1 MLPKGLKSHT
11 MRESTEGNARDI
23 AKESRSR
30 HKHAKVKRMAC
41 KHKSR
46 VITTNKVPGSCKLSK
61 RQLYTHPMFVGNTKS
76 GRSSGASGC
85 WAGRR

>member
-11 MRESTEGNARDI
+11 MKESIEGNARDI
-23 AKESRSR
+23 AKESKSR
-30 HKHAKVKRMAC
+30 HKHAKIKRMAC

-46 VITTNKVPGSCKLSK
+46 VITANKVPGSCKLSK
-61 RQLYTHPMFVGNTKS
+61 RQLYKHPMFVGNTKS
-76 GRSSGASGC
+76 GYASGASGG